1 MIELRLPEFT
11 DTGDERAI
19 YNEIYQDRGI
29 DHRDSFYWWLLELMN
44 PQPGQTLL
52 DVSCGQGKLV
62 QFARTKQV
70 EAFGVDFSEPALQWA
85 RQKSGKPIYATMDAQ
100 ALAIDSNH
108 FDFVANIGSIEHYR
122 DPGLGIR
129 EISRV
134 LKPTGVACILL
145 PNTYSLLG
153 NVKHAAQTG
162 DVYQGFQPIE
172 RYHTLNGWRTLLADN
187 GLLPFRVAKFEMVRP
202 RTPADWL
209 WYLARPPKIAHYLLM
224 YMIPLALANCFV
236 YLCHPRK
243 TV

>member
-11 DTGDERAI
+11 ATGDERMI
-19 YNEIYQDRGI
+19 YNEIYQDQGI
-29 DHRDSFYWWLLELMN
+29 DHIDSFYLWLLELMQ
-44 PQPGQTLL
+44 PRPGQTLL
-52 DVSCGQGKLV
+52 DISCGQGKLV
-62 QFARTKQV
+62 EFARKQKV
-70 EAFGVDFSEPALQWA
+70 QAFGVDFSEPALQIA
-85 RQKSGKPIYATMDAQ
+85 QQKIQKPVYAVTDAQ
-100 ALAIDSNH
+100 ALGIASNQ

-122 DPGLGIR
+122 DPGQGIR

-172 RYHTLNGWRTLLADN
+172 RYHTLNGWRTLLAEN
-187 GLLPFRVAKFEMVRP
+187 GLHAFAVAKFEMIRP
-202 RTPADWL
+202 RTVRDL
-209 WYLARPPKIAHYLLM
+209 GWYLSHPAKVAHYFLM

-236 YLCHPRK
+236 YLCRTSK
-243 TV
+243 